1 MQGCVLNAPFTT
13 PLCRVTAPLQV
24 NIPFTSHLQALQ
36 VLRQIAGVRMRRV
49 RTMLSKSWKCAC
61 VDGDL
66 RTSTEQEQAA
76 DVAAVAVPLLVVGKW
91 INGSVVTRFSYDTS
105 TSAAL

>member
-1 MQGCVLNAPFTT
+1 MSVLT
-13 PLCRVTAPLQV
+13 
-24 NIPFTSHLQALQ
+24 
-36 VLRQIAGVRMRRV
+36 G
-49 RTMLSKSWKCAC
+49 
-61 VDGDL
+61 DGDL
-66 RTSTEQEQAA
+66 RMSTEQEQAA